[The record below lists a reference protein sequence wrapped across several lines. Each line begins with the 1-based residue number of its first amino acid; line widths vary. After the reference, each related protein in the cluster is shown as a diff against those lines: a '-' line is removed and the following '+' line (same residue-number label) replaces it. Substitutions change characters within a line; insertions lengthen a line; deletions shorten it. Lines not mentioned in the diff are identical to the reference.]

1 MTDKK
6 PSFSENV
13 EDKEVAILRQENLRL
28 QQENK
33 KYKKILQQEAT
44 YFCKLH
50 KKLLGVDSQPGQTVE
65 QIAENIFTYLENII
79 AVVPGHV
86 YWFDKNNVH
95 LGCNDE
101 MARVA
106 GLASRYDVVGKTN
119 NDLPWK
125 DSAQMLHKINEHVI
139 ATGEPYVVEEG
150 GVVASGEYRTFLTK
164 KSPLRNQ
171 SNEII
176 GIVGVSLDITER
188 KRQEELERNR
198 QEYVVEEKLKL
209 MRTLASH
216 VAHDMRTPL
225 ATLRLY
231 LDLMKDN
238 DSNGESKKLRSKRF
252 EQFIDISKHTIKLAN
267 HFIDMLLIKLQTLS
281 EQSLDKN
288 KFYPN
293 LICDDVK
300 EVLAQF
306 PATEDEQQLIFWEN
320 DAAESFTYIGNAILT
335 RHVLFNLLQNSLRAI
350 QEEARGKIFIKLV
363 VGEEFNQLIFTD
375 TASGIAPELVPNLF
389 STFFSKD
396 VSQKG
401 IGLGLAFC
409 KTVLD
414 AYGGSITCDTKY
426 GEYTSFILSFPKAI
440 ITF

>member
-6 PSFSENV
+6 PSYSENV
-13 EDKEVAILRQENLRL
+13 EDEDMAALRQENLRL
-28 QQENK
+28 QQENE
-33 KYKKILQQEAT
+33 KYKKMLRQEEE
-44 YFCKLH
+44 YFCALH
-50 KKLLGVDSQPGQTVE
+50 KKLLGINSKPGQTVE
-65 QIAENIFTYLENII
+65 QIAENIFSYLENII

-106 GLASRYDVVGKTN
+106 GLVSRYDVVGKTN

-125 DSAQMLHKINEHVI
+125 DSAQKLHKINEHVI
-139 ATGEPYVVEEG
+139 ATGEPCVVEEG
-150 GVVASGEYRTFLTK
+150 GIIANGEYRTFLTK

-171 SNEII
+171 ANEII

-188 KRQEELERNR
+188 KRQEDLERNR
-198 QEYVVEEKLKL
+198 KEYVVEEKLKL
-209 MRTLASH
+209 MRTLAGH
-216 VAHDMRTPL
+216 MAHDMRTPL

-238 DSNGESKKLRSKRF
+238 DGNGESKKLRSKRF
-252 EQFIDISKHTIKLAN
+252 EQFIDISKYTIKLAN
-267 HFIDMLLIKLQTLS
+267 HFIDMLLVKLQTLS

-293 LICDDVK
+293 LIYDDVK
-300 EVLAQF
+300 EALSQF
-306 PATEDEQQLIFWEN
+306 PTTEDERQLIFWEN
-320 DAAESFTYIGNAILT
+320 DTAESFTYIGNAILT

-350 QEEARGKIFIKLV
+350 QEESRGKITIKLV

-375 TASGIAPELVPNLF
+375 TACGIAPELIPNLF
-389 STFFSKD
+389 SAFFSKD
-396 VSQKG
+396 VSQKD

-426 GEYTSFILSFPKAI
+426 GEYTRFILSFPKAI
-440 ITF
+440 INF